1 MKTHYLTVTV
11 NIKVKSNLSIEDII
25 DQFGS
30 ETDYNFSSTDEVEVI
45 ETEILEVDVYDD
57 EVEVDNYTLTYDDLD
72 EETLEYILELAQAY
86 KEIQEEENF

>member
-1 MKTHYLTVTV
+1 MLNPKKKIKSRQKRELKRTENKTLNISNMKTHYLTVTV

-45 ETEILEVDVYDD
+45 ETEILEVD
-57 EVEVDNYTLTYDDLD
+57 
-72 EETLEYILELAQAY
+72 
-86 KEIQEEENF
+86 